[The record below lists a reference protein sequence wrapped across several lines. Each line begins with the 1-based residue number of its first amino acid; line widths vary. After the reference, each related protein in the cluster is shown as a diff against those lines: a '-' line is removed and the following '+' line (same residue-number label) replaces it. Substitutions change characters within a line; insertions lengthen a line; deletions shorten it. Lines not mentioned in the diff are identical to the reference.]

1 LGSIKSFRF
10 LSVFLGLGLLILVLT
25 GCGGTAPMTRS
36 EFVEFTPEQ
45 QQEIQA
51 GEAKEYMIQEGDI
64 LKVAFSYQPELNQ
77 NGVVVLT
84 DGSINLIGIDRVEV
98 AGMTMTEADRVITD
112 AYSQEYRDPTLSLII
127 QETQGRK
134 VYVMGEV
141 KTPGLHPVPMGGLD
155 MMSAIARAGGFNENA
170 AREGVILI
178 RVTQEGYSL
187 QEINM
192 RDLHSIEA
200 SQYATLRLEPL
211 DVIYVPRSRVGDFY
225 YFSRTVLAGI
235 VSVTRIATDLKYLSG
250 GGIGRF

>member
-1 LGSIKSFRF
+1 LGPIKPFRF
-10 LSVFLGLGLLILVLT
+10 LSVFLGLSLLALVLT
-25 GCGGTAPMTRS
+25 GCGGTAPMTRT

-51 GEAKEYMIQEGDI
+51 GDAREYMIQEGDI

-77 NGVVVLT
+77 DGVVVLT
-84 DGSINLIGIDRVEV
+84 DGSINLVGVDRIEV
-98 AGMTMTEADRVITD
+98 AGLTMTEADRVITT
-112 AYSQEYRDPTLSLII
+112 AYSLEYRDPTLSLII
-127 QETQGRK
+127 QETQSRK

-141 KTPGLHPVPMGGLD
+141 KAPGLHPVPTGGLD
-155 MMSAIARAGGFNENA
+155 MMGAIATAGGFNENA
-170 AREGVILI
+170 AREGVILV
-178 RVTQEGYSL
+178 RVTPVGYSM

-192 RDLHSIEA
+192 KDLHSIEA

-225 YFSRTVLAGI
+225 YFSRTILSGL

-250 GGIGRF
+250 GGSLRF